1 MAEKVARRKPR
12 FWLEKNG
19 AMTHT
24 DCLWAESCFR
34 KASFRPVIVVC
45 ATALN
50 WSGTCRQA
58 EPGFPT
64 GDCCLQ
70 AESSSRKDPW
80 GILLRSNPWSC
91 GAPPFMV
98 LPFRV
103 CTFPERTGQ
112 RLGVAFLKVWVFS
125 RNGLHSSYDLR
136 SRSLCKNRVR
146 RSSRWPQW
154 AVTRRAVLDDCAC
167 EAVSAWQHSDV
178 AVPAKKA
185 HCFHSFSSSSCCCL
199 MYLSV
204 SASASSS
211 LILTVVI

>member
-34 KASFRPVIVVC
+34 KASFRLVIVVC

-80 GILLRSNPWSC
+80 GILLRSNFWSC
-91 GAPPFMV
+91 G
-98 LPFRV
+98 L
-103 CTFPERTGQ
+103 FPLWFYR
-112 RLGVAFLKVWVFS
+112 
-125 RNGLHSSYDLR
+125 
-136 SRSLCKNRVR
+136 
-146 RSSRWPQW
+146 
-154 AVTRRAVLDDCAC
+154 
-167 EAVSAWQHSDV
+167 
-178 AVPAKKA
+178 
-185 HCFHSFSSSSCCCL
+185 
-199 MYLSV
+199 SV
-204 SASASSS
+204 SACSRKELGRDWASLSSRYGCFPGMVYTQVMTCDREVSAKIVCEG
-211 LILTVVI
+211 LAVGRNGR

>member
-58 EPGFPT
+58 EPGFPI

-80 GILLRSNPWSC
+80 GHPPSEQLLVLR
-91 GAPPFMV
+91 ALPFMV

-103 CTFPERTGQ
+103 YMFPERTGQ
-112 RLGVAFLKVWVFS
+112 RLGVAFLKV
-125 RNGLHSSYDLR
+125 
-136 SRSLCKNRVR
+136 
-146 RSSRWPQW
+146 
-154 AVTRRAVLDDCAC
+154 
-167 EAVSAWQHSDV
+167 
-178 AVPAKKA
+178 
-185 HCFHSFSSSSCCCL
+185 
-199 MYLSV
+199 
-204 SASASSS
+204 
-211 LILTVVI
+211 